1 MGAAKKQCLLSAAK
15 MAPLKIVSLS
25 EMMFFIS
32 FGIPIT
38 YEKHCM
44 KRLFFYAAFL
54 LCAVLVFAADDDIE
68 DTSQPLFFVR

>member
-1 MGAAKKQCLLSAAK
+1 MVLEYWT
-15 MAPLKIVSLS
+15 PLKTVSLS

-44 KRLFFYAAFL
+44 KRLFFMRL
-54 LCAVLVFAADDDIE
+54 LCSVLH
-68 DTSQPLFFVR
+68 LFLRLMTTAKLKKRNDAIGLSY